1 MSPESTLFQTQ
12 LATFNRRRFELDVTL
27 DWRADLE
34 ERARFVSLETGW
46 IEAQRRE
53 LAPVVAKV
61 PLDAESFVGWFE
73 RLETEGAGQHD
84 PLFPWL
90 AERATLSEMRW
101 FLAQEIGGEAGF
113 EDLVALTQLKMPATA
128 KLELARNYWDEM
140 GQGHPGGMHG
150 PMLERLGQELGLDR
164 ADVPPVEEALA
175 LGNTMIALA
184 ANRRYA
190 FQSIG
195 ALGVIELTAPGRAKR
210 VNEGLKRLG
219 IGGEAR
225 RYFALHATLDI
236 KHSRAWNQDV
246 LRPLVQENPAR
257 ARLIAEGALLRLQC
271 GARCFEQYRHVLGL
285 DAQQRLA
292 S

>member
-1 MSPESTLFQTQ
+1 MRFQTE
-12 LATFNRRRFELDVTL
+12 LATFNRRRFDLDVTL

-34 ERARFVSLETGW
+34 ERARVAPLEVSW

-53 LAPVVAKV
+53 LAPVVSKL
-61 PLDAESFVGWFE
+61 PLEPESFVAWFE
-73 RLETEGAGQHD
+73 RLEVEGRGQHD
-84 PLFPWL
+84 PLFSWL
-90 AERATLSEMRW
+90 AERASLPEMRW

-150 PMLERLGQELGLDR
+150 PMLERLGVELGLDG
-164 ADVPPVEEALA
+164 AEIPPVEESLA

-190 FQSIG
+190 LQSVG
-195 ALGVIELTAPGRAKR
+195 ALGVIELTAPGRAKL

-219 IGGEAR
+219 IAGEAR

-236 KHSRAWNQDV
+236 KHSRAWNQEV
-246 LRPLVQENPAR
+246 LRPLVREKPER
-257 ARLIAEGALLRLQC
+257 GRLIAEGALLRLRC
-271 GARCFEQYRHVLGL
+271 GARCFERYRRELGL
-285 DAQQRLA
+285 AAEQRLA
-292 S
+292 G